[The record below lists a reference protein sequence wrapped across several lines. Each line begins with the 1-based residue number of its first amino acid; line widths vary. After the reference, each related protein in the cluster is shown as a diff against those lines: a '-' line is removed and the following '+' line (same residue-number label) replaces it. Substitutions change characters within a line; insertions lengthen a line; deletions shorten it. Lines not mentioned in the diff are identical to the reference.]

1 MLEFEQVLRVGALSR
16 RLSRVERH
24 SVQLWHEIVIDVSLG
39 LFDAS
44 FGRFFLRRAVQMLA
58 LSQVDRGARNFKN
71 AGGLVHLGNLVD
83 LHRFVLL
90 LHLDHHVEVLV
101 RQDRDW
107 IL

>member
-1 MLEFEQVLRVGALSR
+1 
-16 RLSRVERH
+16 
-24 SVQLWHEIVIDVSLG
+24 
-39 LFDAS
+39 
-44 FGRFFLRRAVQMLA
+44 MLA
-58 LSQVDRGARNFKN
+58 LSQVDRGARNLKN

-101 RQDRDW
+101 RQDRDR